1 MATLFYTNLKY
12 ISNIIG
18 DKLFKHKL
26 YIFSFILYWLY
37 LCICVVPN
45 SVKHL
50 VSSSSNEHKDI
61 VIYKRLI
68 LQPA

>member
-12 ISNIIG
+12 MSNIIG
-18 DKLFKHKL
+18 DKLFKLKL
-26 YIFSFILYWLY
+26 YILFILYIELY
-37 LCICVVPN
+37 LSICVVPN

-68 LQPA
+68 L